1 MAPNQNLSRSS
12 DCFVHGKA
20 EPAVHYYPY
29 GVDNHSGVQTFAH
42 TIGAFQEQSR
52 SWLGPHL
59 CVLPLH
65 KKVVRPSFQP
75 LYFPERTTSYRPGEI
90 LGLKEYSEIST
101 GKRSDR
107 EGLGANGR
115 LERSSSRSFRQS
127 LTQIL
132 LANSFLAL
140 QSLACWLHLTLISSS
155 GWMRNVYNLHVGVA
169 LL

>member
-1 MAPNQNLSRSS
+1 MAPDQNLSRSS
-12 DCFVHGKA
+12 ESFVHGKA

-42 TIGAFQEQSR
+42 TIGAFQEQSS
-52 SWLGPHL
+52 SWLRPHL

-90 LGLKEYSEIST
+90 LGLTEHSEIST
-101 GKRSDR
+101 GERSDR
-107 EGLGANGR
+107 EGLGVNGR
-115 LERSSSRSFRQS
+115 LERGSSRFSSQS
-127 LTQIL
+127 LTQKP
-132 LANSFLAL
+132 LASRFLAL

-155 GWMRNVYNLHVGVA
+155 GWMQNVYSLHAGVG